1 MTRTVIADGIIRLTG
16 ENGILDTRDGKV
28 YSEYVGSD
36 KKEKFFTD
44 APDPAPAPTKKMA
57 KAGTKK

>member
-36 KKEKFFTD
+36 KKEQFFTD
-44 APDPAPAPTKKMA
+44 APSPAPTKKIA

>member
-36 KKEKFFTD
+36 KKEQFFKD
-44 APDPAPAPTKKMA
+44 APASIVAKKKRAAKTK
-57 KAGTKK
+57 

>member
-1 MTRTVIADGIIRLTG
+1 MTRTVIAEGIIRLTG

-36 KKEKFFTD
+36 KKERFFTD
-44 APDPAPAPTKKMA
+44 APAPIAKKKKAA
-57 KAGTKK
+57 KK

>member
-1 MTRTVIADGIIRLTG
+1 MTRTVIAEGIIRLTG

-36 KKEKFFTD
+36 KKERFFAD
-44 APDPAPAPTKKMA
+44 APAPEGAKKS
-57 KAGTKK
+57 TRKKK

>member
-1 MTRTVIADGIIRLTG
+1 MTRAVIADGIIRLTG

-36 KKEKFFTD
+36 KKERFFKD
-44 APDPAPAPTKKMA
+44 APAPIVAKKKVARAAKTK
-57 KAGTKK
+57 

>member
-16 ENGILDTRDGKV
+16 EFGILDTRDSKV

-36 KKEKFFTD
+36 KKEQFFKD
-44 APDPAPAPTKKMA
+44 APAPIVAKKKRAAKTK
-57 KAGTKK
+57 

>member
-28 YSEYVGSD
+28 YEIKPGELL
-36 KKEKFFTD
+36 KI
-44 APDPAPAPTKKMA
+44 
-57 KAGTKK
+57 G

>member
-36 KKEKFFTD
+36 KKEQFFKD
-44 APDPAPAPTKKMA
+44 APDPIVAKKKRAAKTK
-57 KAGTKK
+57 